1 MIISRCVPL
10 YQQKKKE
17 ERKIEELT
25 RRTRSRVC
33 RVRDLWILVALVARS
48 RGKLGSLSVSVVSPV
63 PQKGRRILL
72 NNSSAFDPAII
83 SALCFCHAIWVGRD
97 GPLFYL
103 SPRERSTPR
112 LNVPLSVEKKSLTPD
127 EFNYS
132 SLIN

>member
-10 YQQKKKE
+10 YQQKKKGGE
-17 ERKIEELT
+17 ENRGINAAHAFP
-25 RRTRSRVC
+25 RVESGIYGF
-33 RVRDLWILVALVARS
+33 LLPYARS

-83 SALCFCHAIWVGRD
+83 SALCFCHAIWARRD

-103 SPRERSTPR
+103 SPREIDASAECAS
-112 LNVPLSVEKKSLTPD
+112 LGGGKKSLTPD

-132 SLIN
+132 FSN